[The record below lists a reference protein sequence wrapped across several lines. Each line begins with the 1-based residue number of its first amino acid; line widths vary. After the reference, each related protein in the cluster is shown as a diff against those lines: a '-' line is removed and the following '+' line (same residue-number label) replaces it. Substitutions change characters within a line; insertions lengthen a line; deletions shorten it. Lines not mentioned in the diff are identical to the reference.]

1 MTDFTVPAWAAAAAA
16 LLLAGAPAQ
25 AQEVHVFSGGKPF
38 AINEEINAGFAPARD
53 ERKAKR
59 HLSERSDAMAIATA
73 YTGAFLHCGM
83 NEALY
88 PPNKPAAPEELNYFA
103 KDASYIPIAGTK
115 KAILLGEYGRGKAI
129 VDLDKHTVLTP
140 QCPAGVR
147 TMFWSYST
155 DRVVFATQA
164 VMSISFHGTSR
175 ALWTAKFN
183 DAQDLYYFDSTRA
196 NKGFH
201 KLLSLPDERVVDVL
215 LPDNTDH
222 LWVLS
227 QAERTDLGNPRKWL
241 KAAAGSRA
249 TKMDFTLRKV
259 DLRGAVLDTID
270 VARSVPD
277 GAAHFVRE

>member
-1 MTDFTVPAWAAAAAA
+1 M
-16 LLLAGAPAQ
+16 LSAQ
-25 AQEVHVFSGGKPF
+25 GQEVHVLSGGKPF
-38 AINEEINAGFAPARD
+38 AISEDINAAFAPARD

-59 HLSERSDAMAIATA
+59 HLSERSDAMTIAAA
-73 YTGAFLHCGM
+73 YTDSFLHCGM
-83 NEALY
+83 NESTY
-88 PPNKPAAPEELNYFA
+88 PPAKPSSQEQIDYFA
-103 KDASYIPIAGTK
+103 KDASFIPIAGTK

-129 VDLDKHTVLTP
+129 IDLDKHTVMTP

-164 VMSISFHGTSR
+164 VKAISFYGDSR

-183 DAQDLYYFDSTRA
+183 DAQDLYYFDSTHPA
-196 NKGFH
+196 KGFR
-201 KLLSLPDERVVDVL
+201 KLMSLPEERVVDIL

-227 QAERTDLGNPRKWL
+227 QVERTDLGNPRKWL
-241 KAAAGSRA
+241 KAAAGARA
-249 TKMDFTLRKV
+249 SKMDFILRKV
-259 DLRGAVLDTID
+259 DLHGAVLDTVE

-277 GAAHFVRE
+277 GAAYFVRE